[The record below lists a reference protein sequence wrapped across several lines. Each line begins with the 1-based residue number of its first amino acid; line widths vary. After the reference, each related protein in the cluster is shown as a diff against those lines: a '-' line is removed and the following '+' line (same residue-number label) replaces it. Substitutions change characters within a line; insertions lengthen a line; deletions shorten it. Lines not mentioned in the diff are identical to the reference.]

1 MPASVEDM
9 MDNQA
14 KSLSVELRLQFWRLL
29 AGLADFALRYKGAM
43 RVVYPIL
50 VLLTAG
56 TLAYFLGLAVGGLL
70 IGPSF

>member
-1 MPASVEDM
+1 MPAAVEDM
-9 MDNQA
+9 MHNHA
-14 KSLSVELRLQFWRLL
+14 RSLSVQLRLQFWRLV
-29 AGLADFALRYKGAM
+29 AGLADIALRYKGAV